1 MDISPYI
8 SVGSGLALA
17 STIENAYKRDRNF
30 TDGLNSLSVERRMAY
45 GPDSLSMSANDES
58 YPFSGWPFI

>member
-8 SVGSGLALA
+8 SVGSPGARTVA

-45 GPDSLSMSANDES
+45 GPDSLVDVS
-58 YPFSGWPFI
+58 